1 MRVIGTAG
9 HVDHGKSSLV
19 KRLTGIDPDRLAE
32 EKNRQMTI
40 DLGFAWLTLPQGET
54 IGIVDVPGH
63 RDFIENMLAGV
74 GGIDAAL
81 LVIAADEG
89 VMPQTR
95 EHLAIL
101 DLLGIAHAIIV
112 LSKIDLVD
120 DPDWLTLVELEV
132 HDLLQNT
139 SLAAA
144 PVVKVSVRDDRG
156 LAELLVTLEQV
167 LASAPPR
174 PNAHQARLPID
185 RVFSMSGF
193 GTIVTGTLSGGALRV
208 SDEMEIQPGGMRT
221 RVRGLQAYKQSAVQ
235 VQPGTRVAVNITGLE
250 TREITRGDV
259 LARPGL
265 LHPTLLIDAQF
276 RHIAAASRP
285 LLHNTEIKFFSGTS
299 EALAR
304 IRLLDAEALAPGMSG
319 WVQVALSRPLAL
331 AARDHF
337 IIRLPSPAETIGGGL
352 VVNPHP
358 GRRWRRF
365 RAEVI
370 EGLNKRLQ
378 GSPAERI
385 AHAADQPAPLRAAEL
400 HRLSGYDAAEFDAGL
415 AEALDHQTMI
425 RLRDGTY
432 WSSSRAEAALE
443 RIRAELSAYHSQ
455 EPLRAGMS
463 REMLRSRLGF
473 SGSVL
478 TALLDLLDDVVSER
492 DVLRLSHHTIRFTT
506 QQQRAADALLQQMSA
521 TPYAPPS
528 LEEACELA
536 SEPVVRAL
544 IERGDLVLLQT
555 NLIFL
560 NATYEELVTGTL
572 ALIDANGSIDA
583 KGLRDQYGSSRKY
596 AIGLLEHLD
605 ALGITRRNG
614 DVRVRGPKA
623 P

>member
-40 DLGFAWLTLPQGET
+40 DLGFAWLTLPQGEA

-132 HDLLQNT
+132 HELLQNT

-319 WVQVALSRPLAL
+319 WVQIALSRPLAL

-365 RAEVI
+365 RTEVI

-385 AHAADQPAPLRAAEL
+385 AHAADQSAPLRAVEL

-463 REMLRSRLGF
+463 REMLRSRLGL

-478 TALLDLLDDVVSER
+478 AALLDLLGDVVSER

-528 LEEACELA
+528 LEEACESA

-560 NATYEELVTGTL
+560 NATYEELVAGTL

-605 ALGITRRNG
+605 ALGITRRSG

>member
-1 MRVIGTAG
+1 MRVVGTAG

-40 DLGFAWLTLPQGET
+40 DLGFAWLALPQGET

-81 LVIAADEG
+81 FIVAADEG

-101 DLLGIAHAIIV
+101 DLLGVSHAVVV

-132 HDLLQNT
+132 HELLQNT
-139 SLAAA
+139 SLSAA
-144 PVVKVSVRDDRG
+144 PVVRVSARDGRG
-156 LAELLVTLEQV
+156 LDDLLVTLEQV

-221 RVRGLQAYKQSAVQ
+221 RVRGLQAYKQSVEQ

-250 TREITRGDV
+250 TREIARGNV

-304 IRLLDAEALAPGMSG
+304 IRLLDAEALAPGLSG
-319 WVQVALSRPLAL
+319 WVQIALSHPLAL

-337 IIRLPSPAETIGGGL
+337 IVRLPSPAETIGGGL

-385 AHAADQPAPLRAAEL
+385 AHAADQPEPLRAAEL
-400 HRLSGYDAAEFDAGL
+400 HRLSGYDAVEFDAGL
-415 AEALDHQTMI
+415 SEAIANQTLVL
-425 RLRDGTY
+425 LRDGTY
-432 WSSSRAEAALE
+432 WSSSRAEDALE
-443 RIRAELSAYHSQ
+443 RIRAELRLYHTQ

-463 REMLRSRLGF
+463 REMLRSRLKF
-473 SGSVL
+473 SGPVMA
-478 TALLDLLDDVVSER
+478 ALLALLDDVLIER
-492 DVLRLSHHTIRFTT
+492 DLLRLSNHAIRFTP
-506 QQQRAADALLQQMSA
+506 QQQRAADALLQQMNT

-528 LEEACELA
+528 LEEAFEMA

-560 NATYEELVTGTL
+560 NTAYEELVAGTL
-572 ALIDANGSIDA
+572 AMIAANGSIDA